1 MKASSIITTVLLCIL
16 AALFAL
22 WAFGAEYSLLA
33 MLCAAVAA
41 GLFGLC
47 IIRWIPALWGYC
59 TSPAEPLPSPG
70 YRASRFDRRH
80 PWARIALMVLL
91 LHAAL
96 YILAYAIALTGYGY
110 SGGVLDTLRGLWLR
124 SDSPSYLG
132 IAENWYV
139 TEGDPRF
146 HIVFFPLYPI
156 LIRIFMLLTGD
167 AFWAA
172 MLVSTLC
179 AIGSVIMAYELAALD
194 MPRSAA
200 LYAALLLCLLPGNI
214 FLAAP
219 MTEALFLLLSLS
231 CAYCAR
237 RRKYL
242 LAGLFGALG
251 AFTRSQGILL
261 AIPILLEAAGEY
273 REGLTGRELARRL
286 GGAAM
291 VALGL
296 MAYLGINYA
305 VTGSPFTFL
314 TYQRE
319 HWHQGLGAF
328 WNTAA
333 YQLEY
338 LMQQSAAGDAAMVF
352 SLYLPNLISIFAAL
366 GLMLLG
372 AAGLRPAYTGYALS
386 YFAMSVGATWLLS
399 GPRYLSVCFPLAFAL
414 AAAIGD
420 RRGLRWA
427 AALPLAICM
436 AVYLGMY
443 VSGSYV
449 Y

>member
-91 LHAAL
+91 LHAAM
-96 YILAYAIALTGYGY
+96 YILAYAIALTRYGY

-132 IAENWYV
+132 IAQNWYV

-219 MTEALFLLLSLS
+219 MTEALFLLPTENPE
-231 CAYCAR
+231 
-237 RRKYL
+237 L
-242 LAGLFGALG
+242 LLG
-251 AFTRSQGILL
+251 TVRSRCELITLP
-261 AIPILLEAAGEY
+261 PIDRQEPSPAADAVFDAMLEG
-273 REGLTGRELARRL
+273 
-286 GGAAM
+286 
-291 VALGL
+291 
-296 MAYLGINYA
+296 
-305 VTGSPFTFL
+305 F
-314 TYQRE
+314 
-319 HWHQGLGAF
+319 
-328 WNTAA
+328 
-333 YQLEY
+333 
-338 LMQQSAAGDAAMVF
+338 SAAGTLTDA
-352 SLYLPNLISIFAAL
+352 PNLGEKAVWCEEQLNLLVYAEGVTLDIRVEYATARPNDSLLAARHLAAL
-366 GLMLLG
+366 L
-372 AAGLRPAYTGYALS
+372 
-386 YFAMSVGATWLLS
+386 
-399 GPRYLSVCFPLAFAL
+399 
-414 AAAIGD
+414 IGK
-420 RRGLRWA
+420 
-427 AALPLAICM
+427 M
-436 AVYLGMY
+436 
-443 VSGSYV
+443 
-449 Y
+449 